1 MIHSTGNPQAAVSRM
16 LQLHQQSQSHA
27 LMMQRQMLALT
38 SNNNQLASAE
48 RQCAQLLS
56 NTRQQCTSMLTQA
69 KSEALDIITRARTEA
84 RDVRK
89 HWQQRQQ
96 EGSRRVWEAEQQRS
110 HLNEDIQRRQ
120 GELVQGV

>member
-1 MIHSTGNPQAAVSRM
+1 MMIHSTGNPQAAVSRM

-38 SNNNQLASAE
+38 STNNQLASAE
-48 RQCAQLLS
+48 RQCTQLLS
-56 NTRQQCTSMLTQA
+56 YTRQQYA
-69 KSEALDIITRARTEA
+69 F
-84 RDVRK
+84 RK
-89 HWQQRQQ
+89 HWQQRQR